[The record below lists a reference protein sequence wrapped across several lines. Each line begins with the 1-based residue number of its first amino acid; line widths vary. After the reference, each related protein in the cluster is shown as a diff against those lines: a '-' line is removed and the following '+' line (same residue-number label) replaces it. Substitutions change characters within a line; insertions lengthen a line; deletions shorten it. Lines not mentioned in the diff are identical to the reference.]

1 MNDLI
6 QQVNRQF
13 EKKRLRNK
21 AIVKKRKEEIY
32 STIPKIKAIDIEM
45 AQVMQ
50 EIIKAVTEN
59 PQNAKRAAEQAATI
73 GKSLSAQKR
82 ELLTANG
89 FAEDYLER
97 IFDCPVCRDAGYLE
111 DGTRCSC
118 FSKSLI
124 DLAYRNSDLRSKL
137 KRENFDA
144 FKLELFSEEILPD
157 EEISQRDNMT
167 NIVETS
173 MAFIENIKT
182 PHVENLLFYGS
193 PGQGKTFMCSC
204 IAKALIDANYHVV
217 YQTAYKMFDTIKDFK
232 FANDSAA
239 RTRYHLLIDCDLLII
254 DDLGT
259 ELINTFTHAEL
270 FHIINTRLLEQKKT
284 LISTNLSPQEL
295 REHYGE
301 RIISRLI
308 GHYRIIRF
316 FGEDLRFM

>member
-13 EKKRLRNK
+13 EKKRLRND
-21 AIVKKRKEEIY
+21 AIAKNRKEEIY
-32 STIPKIKAIDIEM
+32 KSIPKIKAIDVEM
-45 AQVMQ
+45 AQIMQ
-50 EIIKAVTEN
+50 EIIKTVTES
-59 PQNAKRAAEQAATI
+59 PQNAKHGAQQAAKI
-73 GKSLSAQKR
+73 GKSLNAQKR
-82 ELLTANG
+82 RLLSENG

-97 IFDCPVCRDAGYLE
+97 IFDCPICQDEGYLE

-118 FSKSLI
+118 FRKALN
-124 DLAYRNSDLRSKL
+124 DLAYRHSDLRAKL
-137 KRENFDA
+137 KKENFDT
-144 FKLELFSEEILPD
+144 FKLELFSDQVLPD
-157 EEISQRDNMT
+157 EEISQRENMT

-173 MAFIENIKT
+173 MAFIENIKM

-204 IAKALIDANYHVV
+204 IAKALIDADYHVV
-217 YQTAYKMFDTIKDFK
+217 YQTAYKMFDTIKDYK
-232 FANDSAA
+232 FANDLAA
-239 RTRYHLLIDCDLLII
+239 RTRYQLLIDCDLLIV

-259 ELINTFTHAEL
+259 ELINTFTHTEL
-270 FHIINTRLLEQKKT
+270 FHIINARLLEQKKT

-316 FGEDLRFM
+316 FGDDLRFS